1 MTTKKKI
8 PARVTKLM
16 RGIES
21 ERERRVASAV
31 RHIRATTRGTPSGVG
46 RERIS
51 LAATGKAIEAV
62 LWLDAGFIGTPDYMG
77 LAWFWN
83 YEYRHTMRDASE
95 AVRRRVHAAMLKA
108 GLPVDGHSD
117 EHAAIVNKEARS

>member
-51 LAATGKAIEAV
+51 LAATGKV
-62 LWLDAGFIGTPDYMG
+62 SYLAGFRG
-77 LAWFWN
+77 W
-83 YEYRHTMRDASE
+83 
-95 AVRRRVHAAMLKA
+95 
-108 GLPVDGHSD
+108 D
-117 EHAAIVNKEARS
+117 E